1 MPVVTEPRKAAGALG
16 SAVQEMERRYRLFAE
31 NNVRDIKSFNKL
43 AAEQPELEK
52 MPYIAIIIDELAD
65 LMMVVGKDVE
75 DSICRIAQKARAAGM
90 HLIVATQRPS
100 VDVITG

>member
-1 MPVVTEPRKAAGALG
+1 MWKTACFPAFSTRKNG
-16 SAVQEMERRYRLFAE
+16 SAVQEMERRYHLFAE

-43 AAEQPELEK
+43 AAERPDLEK

-75 DSICRIAQKARAAGM
+75 CASKMGLR
-90 HLIVATQRPS
+90 
-100 VDVITG
+100 